1 MSGQPIAATDPV
13 DRGRES
19 PSTQEAGLAAPTV
32 AAPSGPAFMRWLPR
46 FGVWAWSFVGFV
58 VVAIILV
65 SALGAV
71 SEIVLP
77 MTFAAVLAIIFKPAV
92 GALGRH
98 GVKPTLA
105 AGIVVL
111 GLLLLMTGVV
121 VATVR
126 GVTDQMSQIGD
137 SVDAAVDTAST
148 SFSIDPAALE
158 QARAAAEQA
167 APAVEGGFLTHLVS
181 GVSSLIGL
189 AGGLILGA
197 MIMYYLLKDG
207 ASLRRGL
214 VARIDPAMRSG
225 VDGFIGDA
233 CRILREYGRGRTVMS
248 AIVSAVIGLAS
259 LLLGLPLV
267 FTIIVVNFIGGYIP
281 YIGAFLGGGLAVII
295 ALGDGGAGQG
305 RHHAPGGARVQPG
318 PGELRRAEGDG
329 PHPRHPP
336 ACRSG
341 GHRLGRA
348 PGRHRRSDARRA
360 VLGDRHHRHRPA
372 SIHRSRGTGGR
383 PGAASPATAARLTRR
398 SSRSNCRQGGPHEH
412 SHRARTVTGT
422 APAAAL
428 PRPAPRRSQ
437 YCRASRPVLRDP
449 RPAELV
455 RPHVGEPA
463 PRSRRPRPASSAQI
477 CRRIAFV
484 RVGCDVRA

>member
-19 PSTQEAGLAAPTV
+19 PSTQQAGLAAPTV

-58 VVAIILV
+58 VVAVILV

-233 CRILREYGRGRTVMS
+233 CRILREYGWGRTIMS
-248 AIVSAVIGLAS
+248 AIVSVVIGLAS

-295 ALGDGGAGQG
+295 ALGDGGLGKAAIMLLVVLASNLALENFVEPKVMG
-305 RHHAPGGARVQPG
+305 RTLDIHPLVVLVVTALGG
-318 PGELRRAEGDG
+318 LL
-329 PHPRHPP
+329 
-336 ACRSG
+336 G
-341 GHRLGRA
+341 GIVGLML
-348 PGRHRRSDARRA
+348 A
-360 VLGDRHHRHRPA
+360 VPFWVIA
-372 SIHRSRGTGGR
+372 TTGI
-383 PGAASPATAARLTRR
+383 ARLR
-398 SSRSNCRQGGPHEH
+398 STGLVEQAAD
-412 SHRARTVTGT
+412 RAQ
-422 APAAAL
+422 PAL
-428 PRPAPRRSQ
+428 Q
-437 YCRASRPVLRDP
+437 QLLD
-449 RPAELV
+449 
-455 RPHVGEPA
+455 
-463 PRSRRPRPASSAQI
+463 
-477 CRRIAFV
+477 
-484 RVGCDVRA
+484 

>member
-19 PSTQEAGLAAPTV
+19 PSTQQAGLAAPTV

-58 VVAIILV
+58 VVAVILV

-167 APAVEGGFLTHLVS
+167 APAVESGFLTHLVS

-233 CRILREYGRGRTVMS
+233 CRILREYGWGRTIMS

-295 ALGDGGAGQG
+295 ALGDGGLGKAAIMLLVVLASNLALENFVEPKVMG
-305 RHHAPGGARVQPG
+305 RTLDIHPLVVLVVTALGG
-318 PGELRRAEGDG
+318 LL
-329 PHPRHPP
+329 
-336 ACRSG
+336 G
-341 GHRLGRA
+341 GIVGLML
-348 PGRHRRSDARRA
+348 A
-360 VLGDRHHRHRPA
+360 VPFWVIA
-372 SIHRSRGTGGR
+372 TTGI
-383 PGAASPATAARLTRR
+383 ARLR
-398 SSRSNCRQGGPHEH
+398 STGLVEQAAD
-412 SHRARTVTGT
+412 RAQ
-422 APAAAL
+422 PAL
-428 PRPAPRRSQ
+428 Q
-437 YCRASRPVLRDP
+437 QLLD
-449 RPAELV
+449 
-455 RPHVGEPA
+455 
-463 PRSRRPRPASSAQI
+463 
-477 CRRIAFV
+477 
-484 RVGCDVRA
+484 

>member
-13 DRGRES
+13 DRGGES
-19 PSTQEAGLAAPTV
+19 PSTQQAALPAPTV

-58 VVAIILV
+58 VVAIILA

-98 GVKPTLA
+98 GVKPTVA

-214 VARIDPAMRSG
+214 VTRIDPAMRSG
-225 VDGFIGDA
+225 FDGFIGDA
-233 CRILREYGRGRTVMS
+233 CRILREYGWGRTVMS
-248 AIVSAVIGLAS
+248 AIVSVVIGLAS
-259 LLLGLPLV
+259 VLLGLPLV
-267 FTIIVVNFIGGYIP
+267 FTIVVVNFIGGYIP

-295 ALGDGGAGQG
+295 ALGDGGLGKAAIMLVVVLASNLALENLVEPKVMG
-305 RHHAPGGARVQPG
+305 HTLDIHPLVVLVVTALGG
-318 PGELRRAEGDG
+318 LL
-329 PHPRHPP
+329 
-336 ACRSG
+336 G
-341 GHRLGRA
+341 GIVGLML
-348 PGRHRRSDARRA
+348 A
-360 VLGDRHHRHRPA
+360 VPVWVIA
-372 SIHRSRGTGGR
+372 TTGI
-383 PGAASPATAARLTRR
+383 ARLR
-398 SSRSNCRQGGPHEH
+398 STGLVEQAAD
-412 SHRARTVTGT
+412 RAQPT
-422 APAAAL
+422 L
-428 PRPAPRRSQ
+428 Q
-437 YCRASRPVLRDP
+437 HLLD
-449 RPAELV
+449 
-455 RPHVGEPA
+455 
-463 PRSRRPRPASSAQI
+463 
-477 CRRIAFV
+477 
-484 RVGCDVRA
+484 

>member
-19 PSTQEAGLAAPTV
+19 PSTQQAGLAAPTV

-58 VVAIILV
+58 VVAVILV

-233 CRILREYGRGRTVMS
+233 CRILREYGWGRTIMS

-295 ALGDGGAGQG
+295 ALGDGGLGKAAIMLVVVLASNLALENFVEPKVMG
-305 RHHAPGGARVQPG
+305 RTLDIHPLVVLVVTALGG
-318 PGELRRAEGDG
+318 LL
-329 PHPRHPP
+329 
-336 ACRSG
+336 G
-341 GHRLGRA
+341 GIVGLML
-348 PGRHRRSDARRA
+348 A
-360 VLGDRHHRHRPA
+360 VPFWVIA
-372 SIHRSRGTGGR
+372 TTGI
-383 PGAASPATAARLTRR
+383 ARLR
-398 SSRSNCRQGGPHEH
+398 STGLVEQAAD
-412 SHRARTVTGT
+412 RAQ
-422 APAAAL
+422 PAL
-428 PRPAPRRSQ
+428 Q
-437 YCRASRPVLRDP
+437 QLLD
-449 RPAELV
+449 
-455 RPHVGEPA
+455 
-463 PRSRRPRPASSAQI
+463 
-477 CRRIAFV
+477 
-484 RVGCDVRA
+484 